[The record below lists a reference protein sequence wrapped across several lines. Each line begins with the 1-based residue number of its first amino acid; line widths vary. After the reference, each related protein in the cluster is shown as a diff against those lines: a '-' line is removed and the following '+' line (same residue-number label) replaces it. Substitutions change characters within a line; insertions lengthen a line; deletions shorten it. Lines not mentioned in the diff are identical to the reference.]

1 MKQDLIV
8 NSFTSSIKY
17 VDKVLTQNAKKS
29 KIVATK
35 VFPEYKD
42 VAVFTKRIAKE
53 IPKPDLYYFK
63 TNEGFYLDCGKE
75 VKPYY
80 YISKLWSMGKGS
92 GTRGIHEVVTQ
103 SLKDKETAGRV
114 FLDAACMDGKTS
126 PAGFYYKLGFR
137 FKDDNKNIIMQDW
150 MRHGGIKKHAPMETG
165 LMYLPKENIE
175 HCLAYGR
182 NPEEKSIVLANTR
195 KAQKQPI
202 LQEG

>member
-8 NSFTSSIKY
+8 NSFASSIKY
-17 VDKVLTQNAKKS
+17 VDKVLAQNAKKP
-29 KIVATK
+29 KILATK
-35 VFPEYKD
+35 AFTECKD
-42 VAVFTKRIAKE
+42 VAVFTKKIAKE
-53 IPKPDLYYFK
+53 IPNPDLYYFK
-63 TNEGFYLDCGKE
+63 TSDGFYLDSGKE

-92 GTRGIHEVVTQ
+92 GTKGIQEVVTQ

-114 FLDAACMDGKTS
+114 FLDAVCMDGKTS

-137 FKDDNKNIIMQDW
+137 FKDDSKNIIMQDW
-150 MRHGGIKKHAPMETG
+150 MKHGGIKKHAPMETG

-182 NPEEKSIVLANTR
+182 NPAEKPMVFIDTRDVL
-195 KAQKQPI
+195 KQPI
-202 LQEG
+202 RKEG